1 MNGYE
6 RCISQSS
13 TIGGTISHMRL
24 GWFDTVEPVPALR
37 NPHVIMVIP
46 SWLNAGESACLA
58 LHVIEEHADAQP
70 LGLLISPGEF
80 FDFTR
85 YRPTMTI
92 KDNATKLEVP
102 NAIVTYGKTQTTDFI
117 FLRLPEPHMR
127 SERYVESVLELFK
140 YFKVKRYCLMGSI
153 YEMLPHTRPPILT
166 GSASN
171 KCLQNSIEIARVLPS
186 DYEGPASFL
195 NLIGKE
201 AEELGIETMSL
212 MVHLPVYLQLSG
224 DHRGETRLLEVFN
237 SLYGIPV
244 PPEDI
249 ERSKEESDQIDSASE
264 AFLRQNPQFRYMLT
278 QLENNYDARIKNQK
292 QTRLSPEVEK
302 YLQELSRRFESG

>member
-1 MNGYE
+1 MR
-6 RCISQSS
+6 RCLPQRSS
-13 TIGGTISHMRL
+13 IGGTISHMRL
-24 GWFDTVEPVPALR
+24 GWFDTVEPVPELR

-58 LHVIEEHADAQP
+58 LHVIEEHVDAQP

-92 KDNATKLEVP
+92 KDNAVKVEVP
-102 NAIVTYGKTQTTDFI
+102 NAIVTYGKTQMTDFI
-117 FLRLPEPHMR
+117 FLRLPEPHMN
-127 SERYVESVLELFK
+127 SERYIESVLELFK

-153 YEMLPHTRPPILT
+153 YEMLPHTRPPILS
-166 GSASN
+166 GLASN
-171 KCLQNSIEIARVLPS
+171 QRLKNSIEIARVLPS
-186 DYEGPASFL
+186 EYEGPASFL
-195 NLIGKE
+195 NLISTE
-201 AEELGIETMSL
+201 AQELGVETMSL
-212 MVHLPVYLQLSG
+212 VVHLPAYLQLSG

-249 ERSKEESDQIDSASE
+249 EKAKEESEQIGSASE
-264 AFLRQNPQFRYMLT
+264 AFLKQHPQLRYMLT
-278 QLENNYDARIKNQK
+278 QLENNYDARINNKQ